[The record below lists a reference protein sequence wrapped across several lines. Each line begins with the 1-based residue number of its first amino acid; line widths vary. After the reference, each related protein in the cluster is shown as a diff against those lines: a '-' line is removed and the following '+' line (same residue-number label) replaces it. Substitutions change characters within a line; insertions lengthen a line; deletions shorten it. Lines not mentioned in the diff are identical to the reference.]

1 VTHVSDPA
9 TPEPNP
15 VPTSAPAARRDLGSG
30 GIVLAAVLALL
41 ALASPVATTRST
53 DGTGSAT
60 ATSGWFGDLVST
72 DGAGAR
78 TVSAG
83 AVPAF
88 GWVVVA
94 GVVLLGVALA
104 LRLSAG
110 RSAATA
116 VLAAGWLAATG
127 VLVVLHTA
135 ARAARLRDVL
145 TEVVPGQVALT
156 GSAGPWL
163 LVASGALAAVAAL
176 APRRTSRPARVAPP
190 PLAVWQPVVP
200 GSP

>member
-1 VTHVSDPA
+1 MSDPA
-9 TPEPNP
+9 TPTPE
-15 VPTSAPAARRDLGSG
+15 PAARRDLGTG
-30 GIVLAAVLALL
+30 AIVLAAVLVLL

-72 DGAGAR
+72 DGTGAR

-88 GWVVVA
+88 GWVLLA
-94 GVVLLGVALA
+94 GVVLLGVAVA
-104 LRLSAG
+104 LRLRVG
-110 RSAATA
+110 RSPATA
-116 VLAAGWLAATG
+116 VLAAGWLVATG

-145 TEVVPGQVALT
+145 VEVVPGRVVLT

-163 LVASGALAAVAAL
+163 LVASGVLAAVAAL
-176 APRRTSRPARVAPP
+176 APRRTPRPTRVPPP
-190 PLAVWQPVVP
+190 PLALWQPVTP

>member
-1 VTHVSDPA
+1 VAHVSDPA
-9 TPEPNP
+9 TPTPE
-15 VPTSAPAARRDLGSG
+15 PAARRDLGTG
-30 GIVLAAVLALL
+30 AIVLAAVLALL
-41 ALASPVATTRST
+41 ALASPVATTRSA

-72 DGAGAR
+72 DGTGAR

-88 GWVVVA
+88 GWVVLA
-94 GVVLLGVALA
+94 GVVLLGVAVA
-104 LRLSAG
+104 LRLRVG
-110 RSAATA
+110 RSPATA
-116 VLAAGWLAATG
+116 VLAAGWLVATG

-145 TEVVPGQVALT
+145 IEVVPGQVVLT

-163 LVASGALAAVAAL
+163 LVASGVLAAVAAL
-176 APRRTSRPARVAPP
+176 APRRTPRPARVPPP
-190 PLAVWQPVVP
+190 PLAVWQPVTP